1 MKTYYTKALFML
13 EVLII
18 SLVLFSFSFSSE
30 NSDTCGISIE
40 KSYNQQ
46 ILGKNIGFFIFFKN
60 NSSLS
65 MDAIDY
71 TVTYKNGFDEVKG
84 KREFTWQAGN
94 FFGPKLPGETLKDGS
109 TTWIDD
115 ANKIEIVIKRVH
127 FTDGS
132 SCKSFH

>member
-1 MKTYYTKALFML
+1 MKTYYTKALFIL

-40 KSYNQQ
+40 KSYT
-46 ILGKNIGFFIFFKN
+46 L
-60 NSSLS
+60 
-65 MDAIDY
+65 DAIDY
-71 TVTYKNGFDEVKG
+71 TVIYKNGFNEVKG
-84 KREFTWQAGN
+84 KLEFTWQAGN

-109 TTWIDD
+109 TTWIDG
-115 ANKIEIVIKRVH
+115 ANKIEVVIKRVH

-132 SCKSFH
+132 SCN